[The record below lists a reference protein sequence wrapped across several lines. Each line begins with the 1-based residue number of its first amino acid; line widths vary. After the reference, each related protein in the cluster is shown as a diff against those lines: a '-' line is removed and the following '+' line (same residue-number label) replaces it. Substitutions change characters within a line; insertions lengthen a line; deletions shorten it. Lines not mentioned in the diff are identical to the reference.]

1 MSEIG
6 DVILTARR
14 AAGLTQEELADRLG
28 ITQAAL
34 SRYENNLREPDD
46 AALARL
52 SEALDLSP
60 EFLRHPFQLRGA
72 LAADAHMRRQK
83 TTKVAEWKHAE
94 SVLNLLRMRTAFLIR
109 RVPMNPDNFLATF
122 DPDDTTPA
130 DAARM
135 LRAQWRM
142 PIGPVRNLTR
152 WIESAGVI
160 VIEEPMGTRRIDG
173 LSQWA
178 SDYPVIML
186 NAHLSTDRKRW
197 TLAHELGH
205 LVLHT
210 SYIDADVEAQAN
222 DFAAEFLM
230 PSHVISTDL
239 RNLTPTRL
247 LALKKLWGVSMQG
260 IFEHAYRLGKVTT
273 AERTKFYRM
282 LNARGW
288 KRTEPG
294 SDQIATETPQL
305 AQTIGKTLLE
315 RGGMN
320 RDEVAR
326 LSGRRDSANESVFL
340 PPDNRLRVL

>member
-34 SRYENNLREPDD
+34 SRYENNLREPDED
-46 AALARL
+46 ALARL
-52 SEALDLSP
+52 SKALDLSP
-60 EFLRHPFQLRGA
+60 DFLRHPFQLRGA

-83 TTKVAEWKHAE
+83 TTKVAEWKVAE
-94 SVLNLLRMRTAFLIR
+94 SKLNLYRMRTAFLIR
-109 RVPMNPDNFLATF
+109 RIPINPDNFVATF

-130 DAARM
+130 DAARL

-152 WIESAGVI
+152 WIESAGII
-160 VIEEPMGTRRIDG
+160 VVEEPMGTRRIDG

-178 SDYPVIML
+178 TDYPVIML
-186 NAHLSTDRKRW
+186 NADLSADRKRW

-205 LVLHT
+205 LVLHS
-210 SYIDADVEAQAN
+210 SYIDPDVEAQAN

-230 PSHVISTDL
+230 PSHVIDTDL
-239 RNLTPTRL
+239 RNLTPARL
-247 LALKKLWGVSMQG
+247 LALKKMWGVSMQG
-260 IFEHAYRLGKVTT
+260 IFEHAYRLGKVTS

-294 SDQIATETPQL
+294 SDQITPETPQL
-305 AQTIGKTLLE
+305 AQTIGRTLLE

-326 LSGRRDSANESVFL
+326 LTGRLDSAKESIFL
-340 PPDNRLRVL
+340 PPDTRLRVL

>member
-34 SRYENNLREPDD
+34 SRYENNLREPDED
-46 AALARL
+46 ALARL
-52 SEALDLSP
+52 SKALDLSP
-60 EFLRHPFQLRGA
+60 DFLRHPFRLRGA
-72 LAADAHMRRQK
+72 LAVDAHMRRQK
-83 TTKVAEWKHAE
+83 TTKVAEWKVAE
-94 SVLNLLRMRTAFLIR
+94 SKLNLYRMRTAFLIR
-109 RVPMNPDNFLATF
+109 RIPMNPDNFVATF

-130 DAARM
+130 DAARL

-142 PIGPVRNLTR
+142 PIGPIRNLTR
-152 WIESAGVI
+152 WIESAGII
-160 VIEEPMGTRRIDG
+160 VVEEPMGTRRIDG

-186 NAHLSTDRKRW
+186 NADLSADRKRW

-205 LVLHT
+205 LVLHS
-210 SYIDADVEAQAN
+210 SYIDPDVEAQAN

-230 PSHVISTDL
+230 PSHVIETDL
-239 RNLTPTRL
+239 RKLTPARL
-247 LALKKLWGVSMQG
+247 LALKKVWGVSMQG
-260 IFEHAYRLGKVTT
+260 ILEHAYRLGKVTS
-273 AERTKFYRM
+273 AERAKFYRM

-294 SDQIATETPQL
+294 SDQITSETPQL
-305 AQTIGKTLLE
+305 AQTIGRTLLE

-326 LSGRRDSANESVFL
+326 LTGRLDSAKESIFL
-340 PPDNRLRVL
+340 PPDTRLRVL